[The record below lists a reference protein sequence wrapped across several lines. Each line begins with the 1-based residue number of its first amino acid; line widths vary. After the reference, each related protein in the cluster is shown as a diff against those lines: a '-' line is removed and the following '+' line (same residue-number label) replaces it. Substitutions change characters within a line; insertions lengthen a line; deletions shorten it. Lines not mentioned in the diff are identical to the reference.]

1 MPIEILEN
9 MKMLNCLK
17 AEDENVYANEEVKML
32 LYALGVDLNHYNPN
46 KLRYGKIAILVDPD
60 DDGSHIALL
69 ILANLWR
76 LCPQLVKEGRVYW
89 LRSPLFIEQDK
100 DKKPISWY
108 YTDEEFDK
116 VRGTLKGSVKRIKGL
131 GLLNEYDL
139 KATLFSTNGG
149 QVMDK
154 IEYSD
159 EGAKVLCELMGTDI
173 KPRKEFVMN
182 RIDFS
187 DYGENI

>member
-1 MPIEILEN
+1 M
-9 MKMLNCLK
+9 
-17 AEDENVYANEEVKML
+17 
-32 LYALGVDLNHYNPN
+32 
-46 KLRYGKIAILVDPD
+46 
-60 DDGSHIALL
+60 

-76 LCPQLVKEGRVYW
+76 LCPQLIKEGRVYW

-100 DKKPISWY
+100 NKKPISWY
-108 YTDEEFDK
+108 YTDEDFNK

-159 EGAKVLCELMGTDI
+159 EGARVLCELMGTDI
-173 KPRKEFVMN
+173 EPRKEFVMN